1 MKEDISTSPAVTP
14 SDDKKSGDTRAD
26 IKLSRWQALADFR
39 SRAAH
44 QQTHRPSARIRYAL
58 LRDAAFVFAL
68 AGQLVCQP
76 AYGGTITGTVHA
88 EGATVVAAGS
98 SDDAYASRKYKFA
111 EKVSYETMTEFVVF
125 IDGVTFTNTISTNVL
140 QVTTA
145 KVAQH
150 GAEFT
155 PHILPVLA
163 GTTVEWPNNDEIF
176 HNVFSVSDA
185 AQFDLGLY
193 QGNPP
198 DKRVLFAQPGK
209 VDVYCSIHQNMH
221 CVVLVM
227 ANPYFATTTGKDN
240 HYTIANVPPGKYK
253 LKAWHERLPTDTQEI
268 IVPETGEVQAD
279 FTLSPGKN
287 LPKI

>member
-1 MKEDISTSPAVTP
+1 MKEDISTSPAATP
-14 SDDKKSGDTRAD
+14 GDDKKSGDTRAA

-68 AGQLVCQP
+68 AVQFVGQP
-76 AYGGTITGTVHA
+76 ACGGTITGTVHA
-88 EGATVVAAGS
+88 EGAKVGVAGS

-111 EKVSYETMTEFVVF
+111 ERMNYEAMTEFVVF
-125 IDGVTFTNTISTNVL
+125 IEGVTFTNTISTNIV

-150 GAEFT
+150 GAAFT

-163 GTTVEWPNNDEIF
+163 GTTVEWPNHDEIF
-176 HNVFSVSDA
+176 HNVFSASDT
-185 AQFDLGLY
+185 QSFDLGLY
-193 QGNPP
+193 QGSPP
-198 DKRVLFAQPGK
+198 EKHVTFQQPGK
-209 VDVYCSIHQNMH
+209 VDVYCSIHAQMH

-227 ANPYFATTTGKDN
+227 ANPYFATTDKDKR
-240 HYTIANVPPGKYK
+240 YTIPNVPPGKYK
-253 LKAWHERLPTDTQEI
+253 LKAWGERLPTDAQEI
-268 IVPETGEVQAD
+268 IVPETGEVNAD
-279 FTLSPGKN
+279 FTLAPGKS